1 MKAFFKLLLAASAAI
16 LLSTTIDA
24 KSDEYPIPI
33 IIEDPGSGENRSPEQ
48 VPFHA
53 QVWDNYVVLG
63 CTSNIGS
70 VEITL
75 SSTAGDDYETV
86 FDTSIGS
93 IIIPISGN
101 SGLYRLDI
109 VLPSGQSYYG
119 EFVL

>member
-48 VPFHA
+48 VPFLA
-53 QVWDNYVVLG
+53 QVWDHYVVLG

-70 VEITL
+70 VEIRLT
-75 SSTAGDDYETV
+75 STTGDDYETV
-86 FDTSIGS
+86 FDTSFGS
-93 IIIPISGN
+93 IIIPISGL

>member
-1 MKAFFKLLLAASAAI
+1 MKTIFRLLFITSVFLINMSVSAIAYGQ
-16 LLSTTIDA
+16 TPT
-24 KSDEYPIPI
+24 PI
-33 IIEDPGSGENRSPEQ
+33 IVNPSPNDTRSPEQ
-48 VPFHA
+48 VPFYA
-53 QVWDNYVVLG
+53 QVWDNYVILG
-63 CTSNIGS
+63 CTTNLGS

-75 SSTAGDDYETV
+75 TSTAGDDCETV

-93 IIIPISGN
+93 IIIPISGL